1 MGLVEFFKSSHC
13 WVLFSASGRGEEP
26 SSSGGRV
33 SGWKLAEVKPVKILL
48 VRRVIPNMVVEAKNE
63 SYPQA
68 ARSKR

>member
-33 SGWKLAEVKPVKILL
+33 SGWKLAEVKPVKILISAT
-48 VRRVIPNMVVEAKNE
+48 RNPW
-63 SYPQA
+63 YGG
-68 ARSKR
+68 RS